1 MSQSLR
7 RPFVVAALFSSL
19 SVLVGC
25 STITGANDIDYQSAR
40 PVDKP
45 LEVPPDLITP
55 SRDERFSVPA
65 SGSASR
71 SQFERQ
77 QGSRQQVPSASGVLP
92 AMSGMEIR
100 RIGVQTVLVVNQPA
114 ERLWPVVRQFWVDS
128 GFVIAQEDP
137 AIGYLETEWAE
148 DRSKIPEDFIR
159 KTIGRVFDRV
169 YDTGLRDMFRIRLE
183 RLGAQQTEISLVHRG
198 LQEVIKGDGG
208 TPTWTNRASD
218 PQLEETFLRRLM
230 VKLGANEDQTAGLV
244 AQGQKAADNFAQM
257 TNTNGLGLIQLAEP
271 FDRAWRRVGVAI
283 DRLGFS
289 VEDRDRSKGLFYIRY
304 RDPTQE
310 AADNKGFFGRIF
322 AAKPDES
329 VLVYQIQ
336 VVEQSGSSQ
345 VRVLTQKGEPTNDRN
360 ARQLLSVLFDQVK
373 LK

>member
-7 RPFVVAALFSSL
+7 RPFVVAALLSSL
-19 SVLVGC
+19 GIMAGC

-55 SRDERFSVPA
+55 SRDDRFSVPA

-77 QGSRQQVPSASGVLP
+77 QGSRQQTIEASRVLP
-92 AMSGMEIR
+92 AVSGMEIR
-100 RIGVQTVLVVNQPA
+100 RVGVQTVLVVNQPA

-128 GFVIAQEDP
+128 GFAIAQEDP

-183 RLGAQQTEISLVHRG
+183 RLGPEQTEISLVHRG

-208 TPTWTNRASD
+208 TPTWTNRLPD

-230 VKLGANEDQTAGLV
+230 VKLGANEDQAAGLV
-244 AQGQKAADNFAQM
+244 AQGQKAAANFARM
-257 TNTNGLGLIQLAEP
+257 TNTDGLGLIQLAEP

-310 AADNKGFFGRIF
+310 AADKKGFFGRIF
-322 AAKPDES
+322 DSKPDES
-329 VLVYQIQ
+329 VLVYQVQ
-336 VVEQSGSSQ
+336 VVEQAGSSQ
-345 VRVLTQKGEPTNDRN
+345 VRVLNQKGEPTNDRN
-360 ARQLLSVLFDQVK
+360 ARQLMSVLFDQVK
-373 LK
+373 

>member
-1 MSQSLR
+1 MSLSLR
-7 RPFVVAALFSSL
+7 RPWVAVALFTSL
-19 SVLVGC
+19 GLLAGC

-40 PVDKP
+40 PIDKP

-55 SRDERFSVPA
+55 SRDDRFSVPA

-77 QGSRQQVPSASGVLP
+77 QGSRQQTAETSGVLP
-92 AMSGMEIR
+92 AVSGMEIR
-100 RIGVQTVLVVNQPA
+100 RIGVQTVLVVNQSV

-128 GFVIAQEDP
+128 GFSIAQEDP
-137 AIGYLETEWAE
+137 VIGYMETDWAE

-183 RLGAQQTEISLVHRG
+183 RLSPEQTEISLVHRG
-198 LQEVIKGDGG
+198 LQEMIKGDGG
-208 TPTWTNRASD
+208 SPTWTNRAPD

-230 VKLGANEDQTAGLV
+230 VKLGANEDQAAGLV
-244 AQGQKAADNFAQM
+244 AQGQKAAANFAQM
-257 TNTNGLGLIQLAEP
+257 TNTDGLGVIQLAEP

-310 AADNKGFFGRIF
+310 AADQKGFFGRIF
-322 AAKPDES
+322 SSKPDDS
-329 VLVYQIQ
+329 VLLYQVQ
-336 VVEQSGSSQ
+336 VVEQSGAS
-345 VRVLTQKGEPTNDRN
+345 RVSVLNQKGEPSNDRN

-373 LK
+373 